1 MAKAQVTLLLDS
13 DVIAYAAAAAHQKN
27 RKWDSETT
35 SVTLGEQADAN
46 ATAEKVIEEYRE
58 KLKATD
64 VIVCL
69 SCASADGFRR
79 AIFPP
84 YKAQRGEKPLLL
96 AGVKDWMRETYP
108 CYERPTLEAD
118 DIMGILSTHPT
129 LVPGKKIIVSID
141 KDMESIPGFLFNPQ
155 KDKDYRFI
163 SEAQADHKHLM
174 QTLTGDT
181 TDNYPGCPGIG
192 KAKAERILVW
202 AENDLRIGAT
212 LWGRVVDAYES
223 KGLTE
228 EDALLQARVAR
239 ICRHTD
245 YDFKRKEV
253 ILWTP
258 AKPNTQRDS

>member
-27 RKWDSETT
+27 RKWDAETT
-35 SVTLGEQADAN
+35 SVTVGEQGDAN
-46 ATAEKVIEEYRE
+46 KLAEKVIEEYRE
-58 KLKATD
+58 NLKATD

-79 AIFPP
+79 AIYPP

-155 KDKDYRFI
+155 KDRDYRCI
-163 SEAQADHKHLM
+163 AHRDANYRHML
-174 QTLTGDT
+174 QTLTGDA

-192 KAKAERILVW
+192 KVKAEKALLAPNGNPKNPVEMW
-202 AENDLRIGAT
+202 EAAVGLF
-212 LWGRVVDAYES
+212 LS

-245 YDFKRKEV
+245 YDFTRKEV

-258 AKPNTQRDS
+258 SK

>member
-1 MAKAQVTLLLDS
+1 VAKAQVTLLLDS

-27 RKWDSETT
+27 RKWDAETT

-46 ATAEKVIEEYRE
+46 ATAEKAIEEYRE

-108 CYERPTLEAD
+108 CYERPSLEAD

-129 LVPGKKIIVSID
+129 LVPGKKISVSID

-155 KDKDYRFI
+155 KDKTYRFI
-163 SEAQADHKHLM
+163 SEAQADYKHLM
-174 QTLTGDT
+174 QTLTGDP

-192 KAKAERILVW
+192 KVKAEKLL
-202 AENDLRIGAT
+202 ANPPSP
-212 LWGRVVDAYES
+212 WGSVVNAYVL

-258 AKPNTQRDS
+258 PE

>member
-1 MAKAQVTLLLDS
+1 MGKSQVTLLLDS

-35 SVTLGEQADAN
+35 SVTVGEQADAN
-46 ATAEKVIEEYRE
+46 RLAEETIEKYRE
-58 KLKATD
+58 HLKATD

-69 SCASADGFRR
+69 SCPSSEGFRR

-84 YKAQRGEKPLLL
+84 YKAQRGAKPELL
-96 AGVKDWMRETYP
+96 AGVKEWMRETYP
-108 CYERPTLEAD
+108 FYERPTLEAD
-118 DIMGILSTHPT
+118 DIMGILSTHPN

-141 KDMESIPGFLFNPQ
+141 KDMESVPGFLFNPQ
-155 KDKDYRFI
+155 KDRDYRFI
-163 SEAQADHKHLM
+163 KERDADFKHLM

-192 KAKAERILVW
+192 KVKAEKALLW
-202 AENDLRIGAT
+202 AENDQRLGAT
-212 LWGRVVDAYES
+212 MWERVVEVYQS

-258 AKPNTQRDS
+258 PHSMAASQ